1 METDLLFRPAT
12 ELANLIRGGEIAS
25 RELVEAS
32 LARIEALEPDLN
44 AFTHL
49 DPEAALAAADQV
61 RPGDERP
68 FAGVPIAIKDTAEVA
83 DWPYTLGSDVF
94 GDFVP
99 SYDSFVVRRLREAG
113 FVLVGKTSLPEFG
126 ILPVTEPRRFGPTR
140 NPWDTERTPGGSSG
154 GAAAAVAAGML
165 PLAHGSDGGGSIRI
179 PAACCGLVGLKP
191 SRGRVSRGPDQG
203 EDFLV
208 QEGVLPRTVSETAE
222 LLDVLAGYE
231 PGDVS
236 WAPAPP
242 EPFAAA
248 AGREPGRLRIGF
260 TTDAA
265 IQAEL
270 DPQCERAVRDA
281 AELLSSLGH
290 EVDEVEAPWAGQD
303 LLRVFT
309 LIFGTPVA
317 MGVFFGAQ
325 VTGREPSE
333 ELVEPLTWTIWNGI
347 RERTA
352 LDYLLARTQLSGAA
366 RAIVALWNEFD
377 VVMTPAL
384 AQRPVRIG
392 DIDACSDDPWE
403 DFRRSGE
410 FTPYTAVFNVT
421 GQPAISLPLFH
432 GDDGLPA
439 RAVCREQAPNLRG
452 RERLGGV
459 VDDRLEQAAGEVQAA
474 DEAGDPPFA
483 GEPLGVSQ
491 HVHGAR
497 VGASGDDHEALALH
511 VHDHVLVVPDHR
523 VRLPAAVRAGVVDRE
538 ALLERGHAL
547 DLAGHQDRVVE
558 QQRFRAL
565 LDQLETF
572 PVEVAA
578 AGRRQPQLRS
588 GGEHDLAL
596 APGLWVD
603 DEWEPCGAV
612 SAKKALETAVV
623 VRVSV

>member
-1 METDLLFRPAT
+1 METDLLFKPASD
-12 ELANLIRGGEIAS
+12 LAALIRDGELSA
-25 RELVEAS
+25 RELMETA
-32 LARIEALEPDLN
+32 LERIEALEPELN

-49 DPEAALAAADQV
+49 DAESALAAAERV
-61 RPGDERP
+61 HPGDERT

-83 DWPYTLGSDVF
+83 GWPYTLGSDVF

-99 SYDSFVVRRLREAG
+99 SYDSFVVRRLRGAG

-154 GAAAAVAAGML
+154 GAAAAAAAGML

-208 QEGVLPRTVSETAE
+208 QDGVLTRTVGETAE
-222 LLDVLAGYE
+222 LLDLLAGYE
-231 PGDVS
+231 PGDAS
-236 WAPAPP
+236 WAPPP
-242 EPFAAA
+242 SEPFAAA
-248 AGREPGRLRIGF
+248 AGCEPGRLRIAF
-260 TTDAA
+260 TSGAA
-265 IQAEL
+265 VQAEL
-270 DPQCERAVRDA
+270 DPQCERALRDA
-281 AELLSSLGH
+281 AGLLSSLGH
-290 EVDEVEAPWAGQD
+290 ELEEVDAPWAGQD

-309 LIFGTPVA
+309 LVFGTPVA

-352 LDYLLARTQLSGAA
+352 LDYMLARTQLAA
-366 RAIVALWNEFD
+366 ASRGIVALWSNFD

-384 AQRPVRIG
+384 AQRPVHIG

-432 GDDGLPA
+432 GDDGLPLGVQLA
-439 RAVCREQAPNLRG
+439 G
-452 RERLGGV
+452 RP
-459 VDDRLEQAAGEVQAA
+459 A
-474 DEAGDPPFA
+474 DEAT
-483 GEPLGVSQ
+483 LLS
-491 HVHGAR
+491 
-497 VGASGDDHEALALH
+497 LA
-511 VHDHVLVVPDHR
+511 
-523 VRLPAAVRAGVVDRE
+523 A
-538 ALLERGHAL
+538 
-547 DLAGHQDRVVE
+547 
-558 QQRFRAL
+558 
-565 LDQLETF
+565 QLE
-572 PVEVAA
+572 AA
-578 AGRRQPQLRS
+578 RPWADRRP
-588 GGEHDLAL
+588 ELA
-596 APGLWVD
+596 
-603 DEWEPCGAV
+603 
-612 SAKKALETAVV
+612 TA
-623 VRVSV
+623 

>member
-1 METDLLFRPAT
+1 MQTDLLFKPAT
-12 ELANLIRGGEIAS
+12 ELANLIRGGDISS
-25 RELVEAS
+25 RELVETS
-32 LARIEALEPDLN
+32 LERIEALEPELN
-44 AFTHL
+44 AFAHL
-49 DPEAALAAADQV
+49 DPEGALAAADLV

-83 DWPYTLGSDVF
+83 GWPYTLGSDVF

-99 SYDSFVVRRLREAG
+99 SYDAFVVRRLREAG
-113 FVLVGKTSLPEFG
+113 FVFVGKTSLPEFG

-165 PLAHGSDGGGSIRI
+165 PLAHGSDGGGSIRS
-179 PAACCGLVGLKP
+179 PAVCCGLVGLKP

-208 QEGVLPRTVSETAE
+208 QDGVLTRTVAETAE

-231 PGDVS
+231 PGDAS
-236 WAPAPP
+236 WAPPPP

-248 AGREPGRLRIGF
+248 VGREPGRLRIGF

-265 IQAEL
+265 IQAEV
-270 DPQCERAVRDA
+270 DPQCQRAVRDA
-281 AELLSSLGH
+281 AELLSSLCH
-290 EVDEVEAPWAGQD
+290 EVEEVDAPWAGQD

-309 LIFGTPVA
+309 LVFGTPVA

-352 LDYLLARTQLSGAA
+352 LDYLLARTQLSAA
-366 RAIVALWNEFD
+366 SRAIVALWNDFD

-392 DIDACSDDPWE
+392 EIDACSDDPWE

-432 GDDGLPA
+432 GDDGLPLGVQLA
-439 RAVCREQAPNLRG
+439 G
-452 RERLGGV
+452 RP
-459 VDDRLEQAAGEVQAA
+459 A
-474 DEAGDPPFA
+474 DETT
-483 GEPLGVSQ
+483 LLS
-491 HVHGAR
+491 
-497 VGASGDDHEALALH
+497 LA
-511 VHDHVLVVPDHR
+511 
-523 VRLPAAVRAGVVDRE
+523 A
-538 ALLERGHAL
+538 
-547 DLAGHQDRVVE
+547 
-558 QQRFRAL
+558 
-565 LDQLETF
+565 QLE
-572 PVEVAA
+572 AA
-578 AGRRQPQLRS
+578 RPWANRRP
-588 GGEHDLAL
+588 ELA
-596 APGLWVD
+596 
-603 DEWEPCGAV
+603 
-612 SAKKALETAVV
+612 TA
-623 VRVSV
+623 